1 MSVITISRGTQSGGQ
16 RLAKCLAMNLGYKS
30 ISREVLVEAAQRY
43 GVSEET
49 LARGLEQ
56 PPSFWDR
63 FRIDRQIYLTVI
75 RATLCQLVREDNVV
89 YHGNAGH
96 LLLQGVDHVL
106 RVRVIAPLSYRI
118 KAAMES
124 HGFDEKAAEAY
135 IHRKDEERV
144 SWTRFLY
151 GVEWHDPSLYDLVL
165 NLEKVTIEMACNVIV
180 CMTERPEFRMTNESL
195 RQLEDLYV
203 ASHVKARLFLN
214 RKIGAAASKIDV
226 TATSSV
232 VHLAGVLSG
241 EDILQEVLA
250 TCRSLPEVKDVRA
263 EWLGSHVEPV

>member
-1 MSVITISRGTQSGGQ
+1 MSIITISRGTLSGGQ
-16 RLAKCLAMNLGYKS
+16 RLAKCLAMNLGYQ
-30 ISREVLVEAAQRY
+30 IMSREVLAEAAQRY
-43 GVSEET
+43 GVSEES

-118 KAAMES
+118 KAAMEAHS
-124 HGFDEKAAEAY
+124 FDEKDAEAY
-135 IHRKDEERV
+135 IHKKDEERI

-151 GVEWHDPSLYDLVL
+151 GVEWRDPSLYDVLL

-180 CMTERPEFRMTNESL
+180 RMVERPEFRMSEESL

-214 RKIGAAASKIDV
+214 AKIGAAAAKIDV
-226 TATSSV
+226 SATSGV
-232 VHLAGVLSG
+232 VYLAGVLPG
-241 EDILQEVLA
+241 EDILQEALA
-250 TCRSLPEVKDVRA
+250 TCRSLREVKDVRA
-263 EWLGSHVEPV
+263 EQLGSHMEPV

>member
-1 MSVITISRGTQSGGQ
+1 MSIITISRGTDSGGR
-16 RLAKCLAMNLGYKS
+16 RLAKCLATSLGYQI
-30 ISREVLVEAAQRY
+30 ISREVLAEAAQRY
-43 GVSEET
+43 GVSEEN

-75 RATLCQLVREDNVV
+75 RATLCQLVRQDNVV

-96 LLLQGVDHVL
+96 LLLHGIDHVL
-106 RVRVIAPLSYRI
+106 RVRVIAPLASRI
-118 KAAMES
+118 RVAMEA

-151 GVEWHDPSLYDLVL
+151 GVEWRDPSLYDLVL
-165 NLEKVTIEMACNVIV
+165 NLEKVTIETACQTIASMV
-180 CMTERPEFRMTNESL
+180 ERPEFRLTEESL

-214 RKIGAAASKIDV
+214 PRVGAAASKIDV
-226 TATSSV
+226 SATSAV
-232 VHLAGVLSG
+232 VHLAGVLPG
-241 EDILQEVLA
+241 EDILREVLA
-250 TCRSLPEVKDVRA
+250 TCRSLPEVKEVSA
-263 EWLGSHVEPV
+263 EWLGSHMEPV